1 MLTGLVVLL
10 CVKLIGVIPMLS
22 GFELLRI
29 LQQIIPLTRP
39 AAKPQAD
46 VHGVGVLLNRRP
58 ARCPN

>member
-1 MLTGLVVLL
+1 
-10 CVKLIGVIPMLS
+10 MLS

-46 VHGVGVLLNRRP
+46 VHGVGVLLNRHP
-58 ARCPN
+58 ARGPN